1 MKSSACSKNNNEKS
15 DELETK
21 RSIHMSFFKERE
33 NFIENQ
39 IKLAMET
46 NIIEN
51 FKINE
56 AQVKIYNEYNIDD
69 NYLTK

>member
-1 MKSSACSKNNNEKS
+1 
-15 DELETK
+15 
-21 RSIHMSFFKERE
+21 MSFFKERE

-56 AQVKIYNEYNIDD
+56 AQVKIYNEYKIDD